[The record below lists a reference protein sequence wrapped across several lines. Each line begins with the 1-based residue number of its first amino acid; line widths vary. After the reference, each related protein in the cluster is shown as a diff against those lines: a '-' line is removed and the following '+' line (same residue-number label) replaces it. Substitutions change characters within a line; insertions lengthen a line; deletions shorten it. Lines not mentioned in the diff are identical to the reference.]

1 MKLLGLIIEILA
13 APQGFQQSNAAGGE
27 QAERTQNDK
36 EYSDKKQQKRIQRAF
51 EVYGDKIAACQ
62 RRPGL
67 QKREARRFLALFR
80 RFCPPWSSS
89 TGLARR
95 MCTMLYRQCRAVDAR
110 EQHHSG
116 DERRHRDGERQGH
129 CEIQQIQ
136 QRHEQQ
142 L

>member
-1 MKLLGLIIEILA
+1 M
-13 APQGFQQSNAAGGE
+13 PQGFQQSNAAGGE
-27 QAERTQNDK
+27 QAERTQNDE

-51 EVYGDKIAACQ
+51 EIYGDKIAACQ
-62 RRPGL
+62 RGQAYKSEKPGGFWL
-67 QKREARRFLALFR
+67 FFAFLPAVEQLHR
-80 RFCPPWSSS
+80 V
-89 TGLARR
+89 GKADVHHVVQ
-95 MCTMLYRQCRAVDAR
+95 QCRAVDAR

-116 DERRHRDGERQGH
+116 DERRHRDGERQRR